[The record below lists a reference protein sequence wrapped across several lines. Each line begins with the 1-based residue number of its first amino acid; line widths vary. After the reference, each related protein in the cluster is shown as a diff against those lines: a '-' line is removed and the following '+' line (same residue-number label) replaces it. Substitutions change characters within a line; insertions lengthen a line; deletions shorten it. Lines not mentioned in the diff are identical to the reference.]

1 MIKNYLKV
9 AFRNLVRYKGFTLIN
24 VAGLSIAITGC
35 LIIGLFVWDEL
46 QYDKFI
52 KGGENINRFY
62 TKRTD
67 KTGTTS
73 MAVVSPMFATYVQ
86 QHYPEVEN
94 ATRVLMF
101 SGKMLL
107 EVNEI
112 KEYEDKGLIAD
123 STFFSMFPLKFLKG
137 DPATALMEPSSVVI
151 TEDIA
156 KKYFGNVDPIG
167 KAIKINKT
175 DYAVKGVMA
184 NIPQHFHLDFSLI
197 RPLSSARIPKDRME
211 KWQWQQF
218 FTYVKLKLGANA
230 QQLQT
235 KFQQFVKKEIDPKNK
250 ETGFTY
256 VPFLQPLK
264 DVHLKSADFVFDN
277 AKRGN
282 TDYVKGLSI
291 IAIFVLVI
299 ACFNFINLATARS
312 FKRAK
317 EIGVRKVIG
326 AGRRQLIIQFISE
339 TILLSFISVVIAVL
353 ATALLL
359 PSLNNFTDKAISFNL
374 FLNPVL
380 AFLILGAAI
389 LIGVLAG
396 IYPALVLSGFQ
407 PIRVLKGLKPFS
419 SSTGSSSILRQG
431 LVVVQFALS
440 ALLIICTTI
449 VYRQINY
456 LHKKDLGFNK
466 DQIVYFSTRGDIT
479 KNPEPFKAELLR
491 SPGIV
496 SVTAG
501 YGLPG
506 DILAGDGVKVP
517 EKDGVKE
524 HTADLFIV
532 DYDYIKTLGLQLV
545 AGRDFSKSYAT
556 GVNEAFIINETAVK
570 ELGFGTPEK
579 AIGQDILWDKW
590 IPDSVNPVKK
600 GKVIGIVKDFHYK
613 NLHEKVSTAVLQI
626 YPQFVAKVAVKVKT
640 ADLASTIAF
649 IKSAWNKF
657 SPEYPLDYN
666 FLDENFD
673 KMYKAEDKLSSLLW
687 IFTVM
692 AIFVGC
698 LGLFGLAAFSAE
710 VRKKE
715 ISIRKVLGASV
726 TGIVAMLS
734 KSFLRPVFIASLLAF
749 PVAWWAMNKWLEDF
763 PYRVNISWW
772 VFALSAIAALV
783 VAFITVSFQSIK
795 TALSNPV
802 KPLRT
807 E

>member
-1 MIKNYLKV
+1 MFKNYLKI
-9 AFRNLVRYKGFTLIN
+9 AFRNLIRHKGFTLIN

-52 KGGENINRFY
+52 KSGENIYRFY

-94 ATRVLMF
+94 ATRVLLF
-101 SGKMLL
+101 SGKLLL

-112 KEYEDKGLIAD
+112 KEYENKGIIAD

-137 DPATALMEPSSVVI
+137 DPNTALMESSSVVI
-151 TEDIA
+151 TEELA
-156 KKYFGNVDPIG
+156 KKYFGNVDPID
-167 KAIKINKT
+167 KAIKINKE
-175 DYAVKGVMA
+175 DYTVKGVIA

-197 RPLSSARIPKDRME
+197 MPLSSAGLPKERME

-218 FTYVKLKLGANA
+218 FTYVKLKPGANA

-235 KFQQFVKKEIDPKNK
+235 KFQQFVRKEVDPQNK
-250 ETGFTY
+250 GTGFTY

-282 TDYVKGLSI
+282 ADYVKGLSI

-326 AGRRQLIIQFISE
+326 ADRKQLIIQFIGE

-374 FLNPVL
+374 SLNPGL

-389 LIGVLAG
+389 LIGIFAG
-396 IYPALVLSGFQ
+396 IYPALVLSGFK
-407 PIRVLKGLKPFS
+407 PIRVLKGLTSFS
-419 SSTGSSSILRQG
+419 GSTQTFSILRQG

-466 DQIVYFSTRGDIT
+466 EQIVYFSTHGDIT

-491 SPGIV
+491 SSGIV

-524 HTADLFIV
+524 HTANLFIV

-545 AGRDFSKSYAT
+545 AGRDFSKSYST
-556 GVNEAFIINETAVK
+556 DINEAFIINETAVK

-626 YPQFVAKVAVKVKT
+626 YPQVVAKVAVKVKT
-640 ADLASTIAF
+640 ADLANTIAF
-649 IKSAWNKF
+649 IKSSWNKF

-666 FLDENFD
+666 FLDENFY

-698 LGLFGLAAFSAE
+698 LGLFGLAAFSTE

-734 KSFLRPVFIASLLAF
+734 KSFLRPVFIASLLAI
-749 PVAWWAMNKWLEDF
+749 PIAWWAMNKWLEDF

-772 VFALSAIAALV
+772 VLVITAASAITIALL
-783 VAFITVSFQSIK
+783 TVGFQSIK
-795 TALSNPV
+795 AAIANPV
-802 KPLRT
+802 KNLRT